1 MGKNSPVSGDV
12 TAQRAI
18 DDAIREGE
26 QRFASRLKDGIDVM
40 ADGFGL
46 FDAEDRVVLFNEAFM
61 DEGSLKVIGPDPTGH
76 KFEEIVRAFVEH
88 DMPITDPEFDR
99 EAWIAARMER
109 HRNPPSQA
117 IEVQWGGGRWMRI
130 SERRTGDGGYIGVW
144 TDITALKQREAEL
157 QQAKERVEA
166 QAAQLVALTE
176 TLMQARQDAESA
188 NLAKSHFL
196 ASMSHELRTPL
207 NAILGFADLIRHE
220 MYGRIEPARYG
231 DYVDLIHQS
240 GSHLL
245 SLINDVLDIS
255 KIEAGKM
262 ELDVAVMDGGALLD
276 DASRMM
282 RDLAKRHD
290 VELHT
295 ETEIGCVLHADER
308 AIRQIMLNLISNAI
322 KFTPTGGRVR
332 ISMATL
338 GRGAVIAV
346 ADSGIGMTP
355 LEREQAM
362 KPYGQI
368 RSEIA
373 THSVGT
379 GLGLPLSRSLAELHG
394 GRLDVESE
402 KGRGTTV
409 KVWLPHIEALMM
421 PERRTA
427 IRAFR

>member
-1 MGKNSPVSGDV
+1 VSRDV

-40 ADGFGL
+40 PDGFGL
-46 FDAEDRVVLFNEAFM
+46 FDAEDRVVLFNEAFI
-61 DEGSLKVIGPDPTGH
+61 DEGSRKVIGPDPTGH
-76 KFEEIVRAFVEH
+76 KFEEIVRAFAEH
-88 DMPITDPEFDR
+88 DMPVTDPGFDR

-130 SERRTGDGGYIGVW
+130 SERRTGDGGYVGVW

-166 QAAQLVALTE
+166 QATQLVALTE
-176 TLMQARQDAESA
+176 TLTRAQQVAESA
-188 NLAKSHFL
+188 NRAKSHFL
-196 ASMSHELRTPL
+196 AGMSHELRTPL
-207 NAILGFADLIRHE
+207 NAILGFADLIRQE
-220 MYGRIEPARYG
+220 MYGPIESARYR
-231 DYVDLIHQS
+231 DYIDLIHQS

-245 SLINDVLDIS
+245 ALINDVLDIS

-262 ELDVAVMDGGALLD
+262 DLDVAAMDGGALLD
-276 DASRMM
+276 HASRLML
-282 RDLAKRHD
+282 DLAERRG
-290 VELHT
+290 VELRT
-295 ETEIGCVLHADER
+295 EAETGCVLHADER
-308 AIRQIMLNLISNAI
+308 AIRQIMLNLLSNAI
-322 KFTPTGGRVR
+322 KFTPSGGNVR
-332 ISMATL
+332 ASVATQD
-338 GRGAVIAV
+338 GGVVIAV

-355 LEREQAM
+355 LDLEQAM
-362 KPYGQI
+362 KPYGQV

-373 THSVGT
+373 TRSAGT

-394 GRLDVESE
+394 GRLEVASE

-409 KVWLPHIEALMM
+409 SVWLPRIEALAV
-421 PERRTA
+421 PPKRA
-427 IRAFR
+427 AAGAFR

>member
-1 MGKNSPVSGDV
+1 MSRDV

-18 DDAIREGE
+18 DAAIREGE

-46 FDAEDRVVLFNEAFM
+46 FDADDRVVLFNEAFI
-61 DEGSLKVIGPDPTGH
+61 DNGTRKVIGPDPTGH
-76 KFEEIVRAFVEH
+76 TFEEIVRAFAEH
-88 DMPITDPEFDR
+88 DMPVTDPRFDR
-99 EAWIAARMER
+99 EGWIAARMER

-130 SERRTGDGGYIGVW
+130 SERRTGDGGYVGVW
-144 TDITALKQREAEL
+144 TDITAFKQREAEL
-157 QQAKERVEA
+157 RQAKERVEA
-166 QAAQLVALTE
+166 QAAQLTSLTD
-176 TLMQARQDAESA
+176 TLQQARQEAEGA
-188 NLAKSHFL
+188 NRAKSRFL

-220 MYGRIEPARYG
+220 MYGQIQPVRYR

-240 GSHLL
+240 GAHLL

-262 ELDVAVMDGGALLD
+262 ELDVTAISGEELLD
-276 DASRMM
+276 HASRMM
-282 RDLAKRHD
+282 RDLAERHG
-290 VELHT
+290 VKLHT
-295 ETEIGCVLHADER
+295 EAETACVIHADER
-308 AIRQIMLNLISNAI
+308 AVRQIMLNLISNAI
-322 KFTPTGGRVR
+322 KFTPRGGLVRARV
-332 ISMATL
+332 ATQDGGVVL
-338 GRGAVIAV
+338 AV
-346 ADSGIGMTP
+346 ADSGIGMTS

-362 KPYGQI
+362 KPYGQV

-373 THSVGT
+373 THSTGT

-394 GRLDVESE
+394 GRLDLESE
-402 KGRGTTV
+402 KGQGTTV

-427 IRAFR
+427 MRARR